1 MPGAGGR
8 KEWRVINWCG
18 VSFWEDDK
26 VLEVDGGDGCRA
38 LLLYFIHSIKT
49 PKNASNG
56 KFYTYLTVIKT
67 T

>member
-8 KEWRVINWCG
+8 KEQGVVNWCA

-26 VLEVDGGDGCRA
+26 VLEMDGGDGCRV
-38 LLLYFIHSIKT
+38 LLLYLIHSIKM

-56 KFYTYLTVIKT
+56 KFYTYLTIIKCT
-67 T
+67 